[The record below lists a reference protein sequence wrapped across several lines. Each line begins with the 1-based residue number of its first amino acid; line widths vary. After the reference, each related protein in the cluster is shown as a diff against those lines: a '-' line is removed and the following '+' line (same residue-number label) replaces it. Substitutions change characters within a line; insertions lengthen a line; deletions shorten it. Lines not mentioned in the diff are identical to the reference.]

1 MCVKALKFPSP
12 SRLRWGSRKIFSSVK
27 FSVESGS
34 SIRIDQLRAPKVIKR
49 GQQVTLLTGLNGL
62 EVRIQGKAL
71 RDAAAGERVT
81 VTNLSSGKQIEG
93 TAHSDGTVS
102 VP

>member
-1 MCVKALKFPSP
+1 MVFDPQQIIGMELTRPLNA
-12 SRLRWGSRKIFSSVK
+12 GST
-27 FSVESGS
+27 
-34 SIRIDQLRAPKVIKR
+34 IRISHLRPPKVIKR
-49 GQQVTLLTGLNGL
+49 GQQVTLVTGLDGL

-71 RDAAAGERVT
+71 RDAAAGERVA